1 MIMHSCSSSMIR
13 AYGYD
18 IDEQIFEVEFESGP
32 RYRYRN
38 VPYETFIG
46 FIQSPSKG
54 KYFAAKIRGGE
65 AEKLA

>member
-1 MIMHSCSSSMIR
+1 MIMHPCQSSMIR
-13 AYGYD
+13 AYGYS
-18 IDEQIFEVEFESGP
+18 IDDQIFEVEFESGP

-46 FIQSPSKG
+46 FVQAQSKG

-65 AEKLA
+65 AEKLT